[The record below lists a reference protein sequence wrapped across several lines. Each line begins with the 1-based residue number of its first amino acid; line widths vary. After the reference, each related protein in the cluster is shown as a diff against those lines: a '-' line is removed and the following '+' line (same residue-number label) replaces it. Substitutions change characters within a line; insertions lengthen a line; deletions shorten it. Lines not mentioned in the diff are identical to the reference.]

1 MTIDP
6 KTELDL
12 LREQAQHC
20 RILLTAMAKNEGQ
33 SRVIDANIRHKRD
46 QLRDLEQRIRE
57 LEEAEA

>member
-1 MTIDP
+1 MTIEP

-33 SRVIDANIRHKRD
+33 SRVLDANIRHKRE
-46 QLRDLEQRIRE
+46 QLRDLEERIRA